1 MEWPPSRKEIML
13 PLAKLDTH
21 TDTRGIG
28 VRVRVSRKH
37 ETLDPLS
44 DSTLAVHT
52 FRLESADCQC
62 HCCSVSADKYEPS
75 FI

>member
-1 MEWPPSRKEIML
+1 MEWPPSCKEIML
-13 PLAKLDTH
+13 PLAKTGH
-21 TDTRGIG
+21 TDTRGIR

-44 DSTLAVHT
+44 DSTLAVHI

-62 HCCSVSADKYEPS
+62 HCCSVSADKHEQS